1 MCTEEVID
9 LITEFSD
16 RYLDE
21 EFKQLNIKLA
31 RRLSEKVSFSDDT
44 PEIWAGSIIFAVCQL
59 NFVFDGAYK
68 IRLERL
74 SVAYYFS
81 TTQNKLTLKARDI
94 RRLLKLK
101 LGDKEFSTDFVLS
114 LNIPE
119 SDKDLKRIRQLGEV
133 KRQILPRRPLDDV
146 DFLKNREFQRLLDKI
161 SREGETEENLNEL
174 YRLLRHGFFIQLK
187 SGFDSFVI
195 RDGDGFRFA
204 FFTRI
209 EKCEE
214 ILGGHSDLKPDLFAF
229 FNMIYYLENEDLKG
243 IVINPGSDD
252 LSVSKDM
259 LCRVYPDPDRVDYY
273 KVFFSR

>member
-16 RYLDE
+16 MYLDE
-21 EFKQLNIKLA
+21 EFKRLNIKLA
-31 RRLSEKVSFSDDT
+31 RRLSEEVSFSDDT
-44 PEIWAGSIIFAVCQL
+44 PEIWAGAIIFAVCQL

-74 SVAYYFS
+74 RVAYYFS

-114 LNIPE
+114 LNVPE
-119 SDKDLKRIRQLGEV
+119 SDGDLKRIRQLGEV
-133 KRQILPRRPLDDV
+133 RRQILPRRPLDDV
-146 DFLKNREFQRLLDKI
+146 DFLKNSEFQRLLDKI

-174 YRLLRHGFFIQLK
+174 YRLLRQGFFIQLK

-204 FFTRI
+204 FFTRMG
-209 EKCEE
+209 KCEE
-214 ILGGHSDLKPDLFAF
+214 LLGEYNDLKPDLFAF

-273 KVFFSR
+273 NVFFSR